1 MNLDYTVSEIA
12 IISMLEYIDKILTAF
27 DKMDPRK
34 SGTKSSAA
42 PENLFKVDEDYENL
56 STDKA
61 KGLHN
66 LETKTLY
73 TTKRDIYD
81 T

>member
-1 MNLDYTVSEIA
+1 
-12 IISMLEYIDKILTAF
+12 
-27 DKMDPRK
+27 MDPSY